1 MKGAP
6 MIDAQDIKAGTHPG
20 LRFAAMLDRA
30 GGCTDLDWQ
39 GIARWRPEDGFLWIH
54 LERDDPEAA
63 AWVRDKSGIDPL
75 VALALLAEESR
86 PRVEDVDDSLMV
98 VLRGVNVCDES
109 GEAEL
114 VPIHVWADAN
124 RLISLRDKDH
134 QLSALRAIR
143 LALLA
148 GKGPRSPGGLLAQI
162 AERVVEHLELVIDG
176 MEDTVGELED
186 ACIER
191 VADATLRTQLA
202 QVRRQAIHLR
212 RYLGPQRDALYRIQH
227 DDASWLSRDAK
238 LRLREVTDKV
248 VRHIEDL
255 DALRDRTTVLHEDL
269 SAQISEKI
277 ASTSNR
283 FTVLTA
289 LLLPPSL
296 LAGMLGANVGG
307 IPGHDDPMAFWI
319 MCLLTFGLMPVL
331 WWALRKLKWM

>member
-1 MKGAP
+1 MAN
-6 MIDAQDIKAGTHPG
+6 AQDLKTGTQPG
-20 LRFAAMLDRA
+20 LRFAALLDRS
-30 GGCTDLDWQ
+30 GGCTDLDWE
-39 GIARWRPEDGFLWIH
+39 GVARWRPEDGFLWIH
-54 LERDDPEAA
+54 LERDDPTAA
-63 AWVRDKSGIDPL
+63 QWLREKSGIDPL
-75 VALALLAEESR
+75 VGLALLAQESR

-98 VLRGVNVCDES
+98 VLRGVNVNDET
-109 GEAEL
+109 GEPEL
-114 VPIHVWADAN
+114 VPIHVWAEPN

-143 LALLA
+143 LALLG

-176 MEDTVGELED
+176 MEDKVGELED

-191 VADATLRTQLA
+191 TADNSLRAELA

-227 DDASWLSRDAK
+227 DDATWLSRDAK

-248 VRHIEDL
+248 IRHIEDL

-269 SAQISEKI
+269 STQIAEKI
-277 ASTSNR
+277 AVTSNR

-307 IPGHDDPMAFWI
+307 IPGHDDPLAFWV
-319 MCLLTFGLMPVL
+319 MCLITFGLMPVL
-331 WWALRKLKWM
+331 WIGLKRLKWL

>member
-1 MKGAP
+1 MA
-6 MIDAQDIKAGTHPG
+6 DVQDIKAGAQPG
-20 LRFAAMLDRA
+20 LRFAALLDRA
-30 GGCTDLDWQ
+30 GGCVDLDWN

-54 LERDDPEAA
+54 LERDDPIAA
-63 AWVRDKSGIDPL
+63 RWVREQSGIDPL

-98 VLRGVNVCDES
+98 VLRGVNVGDER

-148 GKGPRSPGGLLAQI
+148 GKGPRSSGGLLAQI
-162 AERVVEHLELVIDG
+162 AERVVEHLELVIDR
-176 MEDTVGELED
+176 MEDSVGELED

-191 VADATLRTQLA
+191 TADTGLRSHLA

-238 LRLREVTDKV
+238 LRLREVTDKM

-269 SAQISEKI
+269 STQISEKI
-277 ASTSNR
+277 ATTSNR

-307 IPGHDDPMAFWI
+307 IPGHDDPMAFWA
-319 MCLLTFGLMPVL
+319 MCLITFGLMPVL
-331 WWALRKLKWM
+331 WLILKRLRWM

>member
-1 MKGAP
+1 MAN
-6 MIDAQDIKAGTHPG
+6 AQDLKTGTQPG
-20 LRFAAMLDRA
+20 LRFAALLDRS
-30 GGCTDLDWQ
+30 GGCTDLDWE
-39 GIARWRPEDGFLWIH
+39 GVARWRPEDGFLWIH
-54 LERDDPEAA
+54 LERDDPTAA
-63 AWVRDKSGIDPL
+63 RWLREQSGIDPL
-75 VALALLAEESR
+75 VSLALLAEESR

-98 VLRGVNVCDES
+98 VLRGVNVNDET
-109 GEAEL
+109 GEPEL
-114 VPIHVWADAN
+114 VPIHVWAEPN

-143 LALLA
+143 LALLG

-176 MEDTVGELED
+176 MEDKVGELED

-191 VADATLRTQLA
+191 TADNSLRAELA

-227 DDASWLSRDAK
+227 DDATWLSRDAK

-248 VRHIEDL
+248 IRHIEDL

-269 SAQISEKI
+269 STQIAEKI
-277 ASTSNR
+277 AVTSNR

-307 IPGHDDPMAFWI
+307 IPGHDDPLAFWE
-319 MCLLTFGLMPVL
+319 MCLIVLGMMPLLWVGLK
-331 WWALRKLKWM
+331 RLKWL

>member
-1 MKGAP
+1 MAN
-6 MIDAQDIKAGTHPG
+6 AQDLKTGTQPG
-20 LRFAAMLDRA
+20 LRFAALLDRS
-30 GGCTDLDWQ
+30 GGCTDLDWE
-39 GIARWRPEDGFLWIH
+39 GVARWRPEDGFLWIH
-54 LERDDPEAA
+54 LERDDPMAA
-63 AWVRDKSGIDPL
+63 QWLRERSGIDPL
-75 VALALLAEESR
+75 VSLALLAEESR

-98 VLRGVNVCDES
+98 VLRGVNVNDET
-109 GEAEL
+109 GEPEL
-114 VPIHVWADAN
+114 VPIHVWAEPN

-143 LALLA
+143 LALLG

-176 MEDTVGELED
+176 MEDKVGELED

-191 VADATLRTQLA
+191 TADNSLRAELA

-227 DDASWLSRDAK
+227 DDATWLSRDAK

-248 VRHIEDL
+248 IRHIEDL

-269 SAQISEKI
+269 STQIAEKI
-277 ASTSNR
+277 AVTSNR

-307 IPGHDDPMAFWI
+307 IPGHDDPLAFWV
-319 MCLLTFGLMPVL
+319 MCLITFGLMPVL
-331 WWALRKLKWM
+331 WIGLKRLKWL

>member
-1 MKGAP
+1 MAN
-6 MIDAQDIKAGTHPG
+6 AQDLKTGTQPG
-20 LRFAAMLDRA
+20 LRFAALLDRS
-30 GGCTDLDWQ
+30 GGCTDLDWE
-39 GIARWRPEDGFLWIH
+39 GVARWRPEDGFLWIH
-54 LERDDPEAA
+54 LERDDPTAA
-63 AWVRDKSGIDPL
+63 RWLREQSGIDPL
-75 VALALLAEESR
+75 VSLALLAEESR

-98 VLRGVNVCDES
+98 VLRGVNVNDET
-109 GEAEL
+109 GEPEL
-114 VPIHVWADAN
+114 VPIHVWAEPN

-143 LALLA
+143 LALLG

-176 MEDTVGELED
+176 MEDKVGELED

-191 VADATLRTQLA
+191 TADTTLRAELA

-227 DDASWLSRDAK
+227 DDATWLSRDAK

-248 VRHIEDL
+248 IRHIEDL

-269 SAQISEKI
+269 STQIAEKI
-277 ASTSNR
+277 AVTSNR

-307 IPGHDDPMAFWI
+307 IPGHDDPLAFWE
-319 MCLLTFGLMPVL
+319 MCLIVLGMMPLLWLGLKR
-331 WWALRKLKWM
+331 LRWL

>member
-1 MKGAP
+1 MV
-6 MIDAQDIKAGTHPG
+6 DLQDITAGSQPG
-20 LRFAAMLDRA
+20 LRFAALLDRA
-30 GGCTDLDWQ
+30 GGCTDLDWD
-39 GIARWRPEDGFLWIH
+39 GIAHWKPEDGFLWIH
-54 LERDDPEAA
+54 LERDDPVAA
-63 AWVRDKSGIDPL
+63 QWVRERSGIDPL

-86 PRVEDVDDSLMV
+86 PRVEDVDDNLMV
-98 VLRGVNVCDES
+98 VLRGVNVGDES
-109 GEAEL
+109 GETEL

-134 QLSALRAIR
+134 QLSALRSIR

-148 GKGPRSPGGLLAQI
+148 GKGPRTPGGLLAQI
-162 AERVVEHLELVIDG
+162 AERVVEHLERVIDT
-176 MEDTVGELED
+176 MEDVVGDLED
-186 ACIER
+186 ACITREG
-191 VADATLRTQLA
+191 DISLRTHLA
-202 QVRRQAIHLR
+202 LVRRQAIHLR

-227 DDASWLSRDAK
+227 DDATWLSRDAK

-307 IPGHDDPMAFWI
+307 IPGHDDPLAFWV
-319 MCLLTFGLMPVL
+319 MCAVTFGLMPVL
-331 WWALRKLKWM
+331 WMALKRLKWM

>member
-1 MKGAP
+1 MADVHDMKTGS
-6 MIDAQDIKAGTHPG
+6 QPG
-20 LRFAAMLDRA
+20 LRFAALLDRT
-30 GGCTDLDWQ
+30 GGCTDLDWD
-39 GIARWRPEDGFLWIH
+39 GVAKWRPEDGFLWIH
-54 LERDDPEAA
+54 LERDDPFAA
-63 AWVRDKSGIDPL
+63 AWVREHSGIDPL

-86 PRVEDVDDSLMV
+86 PRVEDVDDNLMV
-98 VLRGVNVCDES
+98 VLRGVNVGDET
-109 GEAEL
+109 GETEL

-134 QLSALRAIR
+134 QLTALRTIR

-148 GKGPRSPGGLLAQI
+148 GKGPRTAGGLLAQI
-162 AERVVEHLELVIDG
+162 AEKIVEHLELVIDR
-176 MEDTVGELED
+176 MEDTVGDLED
-186 ACIER
+186 ACLQR
-191 VADATLRTQLA
+191 TADATLRSLLA

-227 DDASWLSRDAK
+227 DDATWLSRDAK

-269 SAQISEKI
+269 STQISEKI
-277 ASTSNR
+277 AITSNR

-307 IPGHDDPMAFWI
+307 IPGHDDPLAFWI
-319 MCLLTFGLMPVL
+319 MCLITFGLMPL
-331 WWALRKLKWM
+331 LYLALKKMRWL

>member
-1 MKGAP
+1 MTNV
-6 MIDAQDIKAGTHPG
+6 QDIKAGNQPG
-20 LRFAAMLDRA
+20 LRFAALLDRT
-30 GGCTDLDWQ
+30 GGCTDLDWND
-39 GIARWRPEDGFLWIH
+39 IARWRPEDGFLWIH
-54 LERDDPEAA
+54 LERDDPIAA
-63 AWVRDKSGIDPL
+63 QWVREKSGIDPL
-75 VALALLAEESR
+75 VALALLADESR

-109 GEAEL
+109 GEAAL
-114 VPIHVWADAN
+114 VPIHVWAEPN

-143 LALLA
+143 LALLN
-148 GKGPRSPGGLLAQI
+148 GKGPRTPGGLLAQI
-162 AERVVEHLELVIDG
+162 AERVVEHLELMIDG
-176 MEDTVGELED
+176 MEDMVGDLED

-191 VADATLRTQLA
+191 TADATLRSQLA
-202 QVRRQAIHLR
+202 HVRRQAIHLR

-227 DDASWLSRDAK
+227 DDATWLSRDAK

-269 SAQISEKI
+269 TAQISEKI

-283 FTVLTA
+283 FTALTA

-296 LAGMLGANVGG
+296 VAGLLGANVGG
-307 IPGHDDPMAFWI
+307 IPGHDDPMAFWQ
-319 MCLLTFGLMPVL
+319 MCLIVFGLMPVL
-331 WWALRKLKWM
+331 WWALKRLNWL

>member
-1 MKGAP
+1 MANVQDLKTGA
-6 MIDAQDIKAGTHPG
+6 QPG
-20 LRFAAMLDRA
+20 LRFAALLDRS
-30 GGCTDLDWQ
+30 GGCTDLDWE

-54 LERDDPEAA
+54 LERDDPTAA
-63 AWVRDKSGIDPL
+63 QWLRERSGIDPL
-75 VALALLAEESR
+75 VGLALLAEESR

-98 VLRGVNVCDES
+98 VLRGVNVNDES
-109 GEAEL
+109 GAPEL
-114 VPIHVWADAN
+114 VPIHVWAEPN

-134 QLSALRAIR
+134 QLSALRSIR
-143 LALLA
+143 LALLG

-176 MEDTVGELED
+176 MEDKVGELED
-186 ACIER
+186 ACIQR
-191 VADATLRTQLA
+191 TADATLRAELA

-227 DDASWLSRDAK
+227 DDATWLSRDAK

-248 VRHIEDL
+248 IRHIEDL

-269 SAQISEKI
+269 STQISEKI
-277 ASTSNR
+277 AATSNR

-307 IPGHDDPMAFWI
+307 IPGHDDPLAFWE
-319 MCLLTFGLMPVL
+319 MCLIILGLMPLL
-331 WWALRKLKWM
+331 WLALKRMKWL

>member
-1 MKGAP
+1 MANV
-6 MIDAQDIKAGTHPG
+6 QDLKTGTQPG
-20 LRFAAMLDRA
+20 LRFAALLDRS
-30 GGCTDLDWQ
+30 GGCTDLDWE
-39 GIARWRPEDGFLWIH
+39 GVARWRPEDGFLWIH
-54 LERDDPEAA
+54 LERDDPTAA
-63 AWVRDKSGIDPL
+63 QWLREHSGIDPL
-75 VALALLAEESR
+75 VGLALLAQESR

-98 VLRGVNVCDES
+98 VLRGVNVSEET
-109 GEAEL
+109 GEPEL
-114 VPIHVWADAN
+114 VPIHVWAEPN

-143 LALLA
+143 LALLG

-176 MEDTVGELED
+176 MEDKVGELED

-191 VADATLRTQLA
+191 TADNSLRAELA

-227 DDASWLSRDAK
+227 DDATWLSRDAK

-248 VRHIEDL
+248 IRHIEDL

-269 SAQISEKI
+269 STQIAEKI
-277 ASTSNR
+277 AVTSNR

-307 IPGHDDPMAFWI
+307 IPGHDDPLAFWE
-319 MCLLTFGLMPVL
+319 MCLIVLGMMPLLWVGLK
-331 WWALRKLKWM
+331 RLKWL

>member
-1 MKGAP
+1 MAN
-6 MIDAQDIKAGTHPG
+6 AQDLKTGTQPG
-20 LRFAAMLDRA
+20 LRFAALLDRS
-30 GGCTDLDWQ
+30 GGCTDLDWE
-39 GIARWRPEDGFLWIH
+39 GVARWRPEDGFLWIH
-54 LERDDPEAA
+54 LERDDPTAA
-63 AWVRDKSGIDPL
+63 QWLRERSGIDAL
-75 VALALLAEESR
+75 VGLALLAQESR

-98 VLRGVNVCDES
+98 VLRGVNVNDDT
-109 GEAEL
+109 GEPEL
-114 VPIHVWADAN
+114 VPIHVWAEPN

-143 LALLA
+143 LALLG

-176 MEDTVGELED
+176 MEDKVGELED

-191 VADATLRTQLA
+191 TADNSLRAELA

-227 DDASWLSRDAK
+227 DDATWLSRDAK

-248 VRHIEDL
+248 IRHIEDL

-269 SAQISEKI
+269 STQIAEKI
-277 ASTSNR
+277 AVTSNR

-307 IPGHDDPMAFWI
+307 IPGHDDPLAFWV
-319 MCLLTFGLMPVL
+319 MCLITFGLMPVL
-331 WWALRKLKWM
+331 WIGLKRLKWL

>member
-1 MKGAP
+1 MANAP
-6 MIDAQDIKAGTHPG
+6 DLKTGTQPG
-20 LRFAAMLDRA
+20 LRFAALLDRS
-30 GGCTDLDWQ
+30 GGCTDLDWD

-54 LERDDPEAA
+54 LERDDPTAA
-63 AWVRDKSGIDPL
+63 QWLREKSGIDPL
-75 VALALLAEESR
+75 VGLALLAEESR

-98 VLRGVNVCDES
+98 VLRGVNVNEETGS
-109 GEAEL
+109 PEL
-114 VPIHVWADAN
+114 VPIHVWAEPD

-134 QLSALRAIR
+134 QLSALRSIR
-143 LALLA
+143 LALLS

-176 MEDTVGELED
+176 MEDMVGELED

-191 VADATLRTQLA
+191 TADTSLRAHLA

-227 DDASWLSRDAK
+227 DDATWLSRDAK

-248 VRHIEDL
+248 IRHIEDL

-269 SAQISEKI
+269 STQIAEKI
-277 ASTSNR
+277 AETSNR

-296 LAGMLGANVGG
+296 LAGLLGANVGG
-307 IPGHDDPMAFWI
+307 IPGHDDPLAFWE
-319 MCLLTFGLMPVL
+319 MCLIVLGMMPLL
-331 WWALRKLKWM
+331 WIALKRMNWL

>member
-1 MKGAP
+1 MANV
-6 MIDAQDIKAGTHPG
+6 QDLKTGTQPG
-20 LRFAAMLDRA
+20 LRFAALLDRS
-30 GGCTDLDWQ
+30 GGCTDLDWE
-39 GIARWRPEDGFLWIH
+39 GVARWRPEDGFLWIH
-54 LERDDPEAA
+54 LERDDPTAA
-63 AWVRDKSGIDPL
+63 RWLREQSGIDAL
-75 VALALLAEESR
+75 VSLALLAEESR

-98 VLRGVNVCDES
+98 VLRGVNVNDET
-109 GEAEL
+109 GEPEL
-114 VPIHVWADAN
+114 VPIHVWAEPN

-143 LALLA
+143 LALLG
-148 GKGPRSPGGLLAQI
+148 GKGPRSPGGLLAQV

-176 MEDTVGELED
+176 MEDKVGELED

-191 VADATLRTQLA
+191 TADNSLRAELA

-227 DDASWLSRDAK
+227 DDATWLSRDAK

-248 VRHIEDL
+248 IRHIEDL

-269 SAQISEKI
+269 STQIAEKI
-277 ASTSNR
+277 AVTSNR

-307 IPGHDDPMAFWI
+307 IPGHDDPLAFWV
-319 MCLLTFGLMPVL
+319 MCLITFGLMPVL
-331 WWALRKLKWM
+331 WIGLKRLKWL

>member
-1 MKGAP
+1 
-6 MIDAQDIKAGTHPG
+6 MIDPQDIKAGTQPG
-20 LRFAAMLDRA
+20 LRFAALLDRT
-30 GGCTDLDWQ
+30 GGCIDLDWE
-39 GIARWRPEDGFLWIH
+39 GVARWRPENGFLWIH
-54 LERDDPEAA
+54 LERDDPIAA
-63 AWVRDKSGIDPL
+63 QWVREKSGIDPL
-75 VALALLAEESR
+75 VALALLADESR
-86 PRVEDVDDSLMV
+86 PRVEDVDDCLMV
-98 VLRGVNVCDES
+98 VLRGVNVSEDT
-109 GEAEL
+109 GEPAL
-114 VPIHVWADAN
+114 VPIHVWAEPN

-143 LALLA
+143 LPLLS
-148 GKGPRSPGGLLAQI
+148 GKGPRTPGGLLAQI
-162 AERVVEHLELVIDG
+162 AEKVVEHLELVIDG
-176 MEDTVGELED
+176 MEETVGILED

-191 VADATLRTQLA
+191 RADAGLRSQLA

-269 SAQISEKI
+269 STQISEKI

-296 LAGMLGANVGG
+296 LAGLLGANVGG
-307 IPGHDDPMAFWI
+307 IPGHDDPLAFWQ
-319 MCLLTFGLMPVL
+319 MCLIVLGMMPVL
-331 WWALRKLKWM
+331 WLALKRLKWL

>member
-1 MKGAP
+1 MV
-6 MIDAQDIKAGTHPG
+6 DVQDIKTGTQPG
-20 LRFAAMLDRA
+20 LRFAALLDRA
-30 GGCTDLDWQ
+30 GGCIDLDWN
-39 GIARWRPEDGFLWIH
+39 GVARWRPEDGFLWIH
-54 LERDDPEAA
+54 LERDDPTAA
-63 AWVRDKSGIDPL
+63 QWVRERSGIDPL
-75 VALALLAEESR
+75 VGLALLAEESR

-98 VLRGVNVCDES
+98 VLRGVNVGDES
-109 GEAEL
+109 GETEL

-124 RLISLRDKDH
+124 RLISLRDRDH

-176 MEDTVGELED
+176 MEDMVGKLED

-191 VADATLRTQLA
+191 TADASLRGQLA
-202 QVRRQAIHLR
+202 LVRRQAIHLR

-227 DDASWLSRDAK
+227 DDATWLSRDAK

-269 SAQISEKI
+269 STQISEKI
-277 ASTSNR
+277 AQTSNR

-307 IPGHDDPMAFWI
+307 IPGHDDPLAFWA
-319 MCLLTFGLMPVL
+319 MCGVTLGMMPLLWL
-331 WWALRKLKWM
+331 ALKRLNWM

>member
-1 MKGAP
+1 MAN
-6 MIDAQDIKAGTHPG
+6 AQDLKTGTQPG
-20 LRFAAMLDRA
+20 LRFAALLDRS
-30 GGCTDLDWQ
+30 GGCTDLDW
-39 GIARWRPEDGFLWIH
+39 GGVARWRPEDGFLWIH
-54 LERDDPEAA
+54 LERDDPTAA
-63 AWVRDKSGIDPL
+63 QWLREKSGIDPL
-75 VALALLAEESR
+75 VGLALLAQESR

-98 VLRGVNVCDES
+98 VLRGVNVNEET
-109 GEAEL
+109 GEPEL
-114 VPIHVWADAN
+114 VPIHVWAEPN

-143 LALLA
+143 LALLG

-176 MEDTVGELED
+176 MEDKVGELED

-191 VADATLRTQLA
+191 TADNSLRAELA

-227 DDASWLSRDAK
+227 DDATWLSRDAK

-248 VRHIEDL
+248 IRHIEDL

-269 SAQISEKI
+269 STQIAEKI
-277 ASTSNR
+277 AVTSNR

-307 IPGHDDPMAFWI
+307 IPGHDDPLAFWE
-319 MCLLTFGLMPVL
+319 MCLIVLGMMPVL
-331 WWALRKLKWM
+331 WIGLKRLKWL

>member
-1 MKGAP
+1 
-6 MIDAQDIKAGTHPG
+6 MIDVQDIKAGTQPG
-20 LRFAAMLDRA
+20 LRFAALLDRA
-30 GGCTDLDWQ
+30 GGCTDLDWD

-54 LERDDPEAA
+54 LERDDPIASQWMRE
-63 AWVRDKSGIDPL
+63 KSGIDPL

-86 PRVEDVDDSLMV
+86 PRVEDVDDCLMV
-98 VLRGVNVCDES
+98 VLRGVNVGDDS
-109 GEAEL
+109 SQAEL
-114 VPIHVWADAN
+114 VPIHVWAEPN

-143 LALLA
+143 LALLG
-148 GKGPRSPGGLLAQI
+148 GKGPRTPGGLLAQI
-162 AERVVEHLELVIDG
+162 AERIVEHMELVIDG
-176 MEDTVGELED
+176 MEDMVGELED

-191 VADATLRTQLA
+191 VADTDLRSQLA
-202 QVRRQAIHLR
+202 RVRRQAIHLR
-212 RYLGPQRDALYRIQH
+212 RYLGPQRDALYRLQH
-227 DDASWLSRDAK
+227 DDATWLSREAK

-296 LAGMLGANVGG
+296 LAGLLGANVGG
-307 IPGHDDPMAFWI
+307 IPGHDDPLAFWQ
-319 MCLLTFGLMPVL
+319 MCLIVAGLMPIL
-331 WWALRKLKWM
+331 WLALKRLKWL

>member
-1 MKGAP
+1 MANV
-6 MIDAQDIKAGTHPG
+6 QDLKTGTQPG
-20 LRFAAMLDRA
+20 LRFAALLDRS
-30 GGCTDLDWQ
+30 GGCTDLDWE
-39 GIARWRPEDGFLWIH
+39 GVARWRPEDGFLWIH
-54 LERDDPEAA
+54 LERDDPTAA
-63 AWVRDKSGIDPL
+63 QWLRERSGIDAL
-75 VALALLAEESR
+75 VSLALLAEESR

-98 VLRGVNVCDES
+98 VLRGVNVNDET
-109 GEAEL
+109 GEPEL
-114 VPIHVWADAN
+114 VPIHVWAEPN

-143 LALLA
+143 LALLG

-176 MEDTVGELED
+176 MEDKVGELED

-191 VADATLRTQLA
+191 TADNSLRAELA

-227 DDASWLSRDAK
+227 DDATWLSRDAK

-248 VRHIEDL
+248 IRHIEDL

-269 SAQISEKI
+269 STQIAEKI
-277 ASTSNR
+277 AVTSNR

-307 IPGHDDPMAFWI
+307 IPGHDDPLAFWV
-319 MCLLTFGLMPVL
+319 MCLITFGLMPVL
-331 WWALRKLKWM
+331 WIGLKRLKWL